1 VKKILQKGN
10 QKNSDEKPLG
20 SGSIGYGVPTPVGA
34 SFDKPPSISL
44 SFPLWS
50 RAACR
55 LRSKESF
62 HNSWRGLPEGWR
74 FERLYKDGHSPLEAL
89 ETWRDWEPFEDA

>member
-1 VKKILQKGN
+1 MKKILQKGN

-20 SGSIGYGVPTPVGA
+20 SGSIGYGVPTPAGA
-34 SFDKPPSISL
+34 SFDKPPRITLSL
-44 SFPLWS
+44 SLWR
-50 RAACR
+50 RAAYR

-74 FERLYKDGHSPLEAL
+74 FDRLYKEGHSPLGAL